1 MVATATRVRAA
12 PSRAERISIGIVAA
26 ALVGFA
32 VHGYTASVPSTT
44 SYLLTIVAIGG
55 IVGLVRREPLPDLLA
70 YGLALDAVA
79 HLSGGLIRVGHGV
92 LYNAG
97 LGQRSARLETHL
109 IQVDH
114 IVHTYGTAI
123 AALTVWVLVVRPM
136 VDPSVA
142 SPAAIA
148 ITCVLAG
155 LGVGALNELVEFIVT
170 LINTGSHVGGYANTG
185 WDLVANAVG
194 ASVAGAVIWRSEA
207 TRRAAAA
214 P

>member
-1 MVATATRVRAA
+1 MAV
-12 PSRAERISIGIVAA
+12 

-32 VHGYTASVPSTT
+32 VHGFVGHVPSTT
-44 SYLLTIVAIGG
+44 SYLFTIVALGA
-55 IVGLVRREPLPDLLA
+55 IVIALRREPLPDLLA

-97 LGQRSARLETHL
+97 VGARSARLETHL

-114 IVHTYGTAI
+114 IVHTYGTFI
-123 AALTVWVLVVRPM
+123 AAIVVWVLVVRPM
-136 VDPSVA
+136 VTVPSPGSV
-142 SPAAIA
+142 A

-155 LGVGALNELVEFIVT
+155 LGVGATNELVEFVVT
-170 LINTGSHVGGYANTG
+170 LLNSHSHVGGYANTG

-194 ASVAGAVIWRSEA
+194 ASIAGLVIWRSER
-207 TRRAAAA
+207 RRAVTAAA
-214 P
+214 SA